1 MPTYDYACDTCGH
14 RFEAFQ
20 AISEEPLKSCVN
32 CGSPVRRLIGSGA
45 GIIFK
50 GSGFYVN
57 DYKNGNGK
65 GEAVKQTT
73 NDASCASCCPS
84 GSCAV
89 GE

>member
-1 MPTYDYACDTCGH
+1 MPTYDYECDGCKR

-20 AISEEPLKSCVN
+20 SMSEAPLTSCEV
-32 CGSPVRRLIGSGA
+32 CGASVRRIFSSGV

-57 DYKNGNGK
+57 DYKNK
-65 GEAVKQTT
+65 G
-73 NDASCASCCPS
+73 S
-84 GSCAV
+84 GS